1 MPWHFICCRL
11 VWHLGAGSEIPL
23 LTYRAGS
30 KRDALEKK
38 AVLATCSTVCSHSV
52 LGWCFWL
59 AWGTSGAGLHVL
71 PWLQTDIGVLVSAS
85 VHPEASPFP
94 VKGTAWLF
102 CVSCLSFLL
111 AWDSPPVA
119 LLTCPRQ
126 SWRWSESSDRG
137 CCSPRYTPC
146 QKEAG
151 QNLGLMEIV
160 LVSSL

>member
-11 VWHLGAGSEIPL
+11 VWHLGVGSEIPL

-38 AVLATCSTVCSHSV
+38 AVLATFSTVCSHSV

-59 AWGTSGAGLHVL
+59 AWGASGAGLHVL

-85 VHPEASPFP
+85 VHPEASLFP
-94 VKGTAWLF
+94 VKATAWLF

-111 AWDSPPVA
+111 DWDSPPPPQ
-119 LLTCPRQ
+119 L
-126 SWRWSESSDRG
+126 
-137 CCSPRYTPC
+137 
-146 QKEAG
+146 
-151 QNLGLMEIV
+151 
-160 LVSSL
+160 SSLVPGRAEGALRVQIVAAVLPGTLHVKRRLGRTWGWWK